1 MSRMYALV
9 LSWSKTVAQGGKERN
24 ALDLTSYLSG
34 PELRASASF
43 TELADFTE
51 EGERHRSTDNEPLPV
66 VTWQPR

>member
-1 MSRMYALV
+1 MYALV

-24 ALDLTSYLSG
+24 ALDLTSYPSG

-43 TELADFTE
+43 TGPADFTE
-51 EGERHRSTDNEPLPV
+51 EGERHRSTDNEPRPV